1 MVFLCSPRWQLFQ
14 NIVKGNLKLS
24 QLKWYILMGAQIFI
38 LNYLSTIWRFLYLI
52 LRVQLESPWRL
63 RRYYNFCYIICLILD
78 SWNLNVSFKMAV
90 MVVVFVGV
98 CVYMCLF
105 ILLKFMGGAGGIVL
119 FHPCS
124 LMLSYLFVL
133 DMCCQLAAYICLFSV
148 WFLFLLFLSHHCFFG
163 LLKDLLLLKDYL
175 FEPQS
180 VVLLWES
187 KYFLCWWANI
197 QAFGQ
202 HR

>member
-24 QLKWYILMGAQIFI
+24 QLKWYILMGTQIFI
-38 LNYLSTIWRFLYLI
+38 LNYLSTIWTFLYLT

-124 LMLSYLFVL
+124 L
-133 DMCCQLAAYICLFSV
+133 CCLICLVLICVANWQLISV
-148 WFLFLLFLSHHCFFG
+148 YFLFDSCFCYSFPITVFLDC
-163 LLKDLLLLKDYL
+163 LRIY
-175 FEPQS
+175 
-180 VVLLWES
+180 
-187 KYFLCWWANI
+187 YC
-197 QAFGQ
+197 
-202 HR
+202 